1 MMLSLFPFYWVDY
14 SGTMKGCLLR
24 TLAQHFLV
32 EGSFFSVH
40 PGIIVTYFYLDAG
53 FII

>member
-1 MMLSLFPFYWVDY
+1 MLSLFPFYCVDY